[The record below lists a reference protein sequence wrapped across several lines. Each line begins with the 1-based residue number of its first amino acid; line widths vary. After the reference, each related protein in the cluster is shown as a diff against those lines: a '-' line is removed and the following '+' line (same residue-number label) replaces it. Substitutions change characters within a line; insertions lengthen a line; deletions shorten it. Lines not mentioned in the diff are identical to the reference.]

1 MGGGSY
7 GYLEQNGQRLYI
19 TGFDEYKST
28 KEKIGVWIDGK
39 PIYRQIFSGSD
50 TLEAGE
56 QKSILCGYLTNF
68 DILISAKGC
77 VKNHNGVSG
86 GYAYTMDRCERLV
99 ANGSLEILDYVYVSL
114 ANNAL
119 TFVNRCSYAC
129 TSFEYT
135 VIVEYVAT
143 E

>member
-1 MGGGSY
+1 MVF
-7 GYLEQNGQRLYI
+7 
-19 TGFDEYKST
+19 T
-28 KEKIGVWIDGK
+28 
-39 PIYRQIFSGSD
+39 GSD

-68 DILISAKGC
+68 NILISAKGC
-77 VKNHNGVSG
+77 VKNHSATGNG
-86 GYAYTMDRCERLV
+86 GYAYAIDRCERLV
-99 ANGSLEILDYVYVSL
+99 ANNSLEILDYIYVSL
-114 ANNAL
+114 VNNSL

-129 TSFEYT
+129 DFEYA